1 METAVIIQKDI
12 EDLNMLDQYINL
24 SSYFHLNRS
33 ECDDCDNCNFLLNLR
48 YIYLEVLVNQNGDGV
63 EKLRNYCRHFFGN
76 FFSLRTF
83 LRSLAAIERE
93 KVKLEKNLKN
103 P

>member
-1 METAVIIQKDI
+1 MERAVIIQKDI
-12 EDLNMLDQYINL
+12 ADLNMLNRFDQYINL
-24 SSYFHLNRS
+24 STYFHLNRS
-33 ECDDCDNCNFLLNLR
+33 ERHDCDNCNFLLNLR
-48 YIYLEVLVNQNGDGV
+48 YIYVEVLVNQNGDGV

-93 KVKLEKNLKN
+93 KVKLEKT
-103 P
+103 